1 MQDCISRKKAGQ
13 LMECGDD
20 EEMLGWWCRSKPIKT
35 STLPLAIIGSGA
47 SHLSAKVE
55 SLFHSVKLDV
65 SDDPGT
71 LQAYSESCVSFCSD
85 FGTEFQIPE
94 VPSLDI
100 ASLMT
105 HAVQHSGGLLQL
117 HNPENQA
124 GGLIQLMPCDGDDND
139 TDEPE
144 RINIDADECDP
155 KPQPLEDRKF
165 MWSLNGSLVIPGQ
178 KHIMS
183 NISGDLTQKMLHF
196 KDFQN
201 KLSALNTLMHQKY
214 YRDRLKHL
222 MSGTPFAK
230 LFEYHSAGCL
240 ILWRWG
246 SLVTVCE
253 SFHKLEGA
261 LRTQWDLRKF
271 LAGNNGNDEEASGN
285 RELFTKADSAIRSS
299 FFWAYLKFVLLI
311 HGVINDLGL
320 WGEGCPCH
328 GHKDHS
334 CPLRGR
340 RAPELAAGFFWTFLH
355 ETFCAASSV
364 FSAIAAGL
372 GEQSQEWEWLSTD
385 YNIACDIAVA
395 ELQVKT
401 VHWGQL
407 PWLLCGMGMPDC
419 EVARSCARKAIAAY
433 ENESLDALHAMAR
446 RHPMVKRFLKPGG
459 ELCLVDALDLD
470 HF

>member
-1 MQDCISRKKAGQ
+1 MQDRISRTKAGQ
-13 LMECGDD
+13 LVECGDD
-20 EEMLGWWCRSKPIKT
+20 EEMLGWWCRSKPIKV

-65 SDDPGT
+65 SEDPAA

-94 VPSLDI
+94 VPSSEI
-100 ASLMT
+100 SSLMT
-105 HAVQHSGGLLQL
+105 QAVKHSDGLLQVQ
-117 HNPENQA
+117 NPENQ
-124 GGLIQLMPCDGDDND
+124 
-139 TDEPE
+139 EE
-144 RINIDADECDP
+144 
-155 KPQPLEDRKF
+155 PLEDRKF
-165 MWSLNGSLVIPGQ
+165 TWSLNGSVVIPGQ

-196 KDFQN
+196 KEFQN

-222 MSGTPFAK
+222 MSGTPYVR

-261 LRTQWDLRKF
+261 LRTHWDLRKF
-271 LAGNNGNDEEASGN
+271 LAGNGDNDGEASGN
-285 RELFTKADSAIRSS
+285 RELFAKADSAIRSN

-320 WGEGCPCH
+320 WSEGCPCH
-328 GHKDHS
+328 GHKDSS
-334 CPLRGR
+334 CPLKGR

-355 ETFCAASSV
+355 QTFCTASSV

-372 GEQSQEWEWLSTD
+372 GERSQEWEWLSTD
-385 YNIACDIAVA
+385 YNMACDIAIA

-407 PWLLCGMGMPDC
+407 PWLLCGLGMPDC

-433 ENESLDALHAMAR
+433 ENDSIDALHAMAR

-459 ELCLVDALDLD
+459 ELRYLVDQFLLGANMAKDDDMRPLREWVGALRLIRIVERETEAD
-470 HF
+470 